1 MSRTPI
7 ESAGASR
14 GSLKS
19 YGAGFFLSIIL
30 TVVSFALVMSGL
42 LSRPGAV
49 VGLIAAA
56 VVQMLVHLHYFL
68 HLDRSSEE
76 RWNLLALLFTVMIL
90 ILFVGGSL
98 WIIYNLNSRMM

>member
-1 MSRTPI
+1 MDQAPI
-7 ESAGASR
+7 NNTGANR

-19 YGAGFFLSIIL
+19 YSTGFILAIVL
-30 TVVSFALVMSGL
+30 TVISFALVMSGM
-42 LSRPGAV
+42 LSRAAALF
-49 VGLIAAA
+49 GLILAA
-56 VVQMLVHLHYFL
+56 VLQMLVHLHYFL